1 MIRLNKKDHAQ
12 IIINKKKF
20 SRRQDAPKV
29 YSMSTICFVLKPSFI
44 LKTKNIFNGKVS
56 TALFDKKYSVDI
68 DNNFDFIIAETLFN
82 KNKPI

>member
-1 MIRLNKKDHAQ
+1 
-12 IIINKKKF
+12 
-20 SRRQDAPKV
+20 
-29 YSMSTICFVLKPSFI
+29 MSTICFVLKPSFI